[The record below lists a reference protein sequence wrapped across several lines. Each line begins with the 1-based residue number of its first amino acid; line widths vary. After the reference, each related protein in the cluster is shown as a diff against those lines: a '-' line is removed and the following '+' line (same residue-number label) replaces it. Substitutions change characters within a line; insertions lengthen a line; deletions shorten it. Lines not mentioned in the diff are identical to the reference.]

1 MFFFFFLVSLKFLLA
16 GTFQLFDVI
25 PNAQTL
31 ANMRGSEPVPV
42 WVWCHFG
49 WVGVGRVQ
57 PYVHIQRL
65 GFLIVVRPCGARRIG
80 ITVFLFLFAALL
92 SPGRSVV

>member
-1 MFFFFFLVSLKFLLA
+1 VA
-16 GTFQLFDVI
+16 TFQLFDVI

-31 ANMRGSEPVPV
+31 ANMRGSEPRSGLGLVPL
-42 WVWCHFG
+42 WMG
-49 WVGVGRVQ
+49 GRWKS
-57 PYVHIQRL
+57 PALCSYSEA
-65 GFLIVVRPCGARRIG
+65 GFLIVVRPCGTRRIG